1 MNVMAASPRSI
12 LELDFR
18 MACAD
23 LARAKAALRT
33 KDSPA
38 ARARLSECAA
48 AVDAIL
54 DLSNEAADRTG

>member
-1 MNVMAASPRSI
+1 MNVTATSPRST

-23 LARAKAALRT
+23 LARAKAALRAT
-33 KDSPA
+33 DSPA
-38 ARARLSECAA
+38 ARARVSDCAA

-54 DLSNEAADRTG
+54 DLSNEAADRNG